1 MGLRKL
7 RQFQDLGHQV
17 VLIVGNYTGM
27 VGDPSG
33 RSKTRPQLDEA
44 EVEANARTYLDQFYR
59 VLDPSPAPRLSHYL
73 VTVPTVGLVT
83 GILGTAALLVTCL
96 ALTLDTMALTSLLA
110 LLRLSRPRG
119 PTIDVREA
127 GEGRGPRQE
136 RETHLASP

>member
-1 MGLRKL
+1 MEPLLRSTDVLAATTGLDRSPPGP
-7 RQFQDLGHQV
+7 RA
-17 VLIVGNYTGM
+17 
-27 VGDPSG
+27 GDELAG
-33 RSKTRPQLDEA
+33 RRP
-44 EVEANARTYLDQFYR
+44 
-59 VLDPSPAPRLSHYL
+59 LDPSPAPRLSHYL